1 MKRILI
7 VEDEEIIRQALK
19 KVLQRQQFD
28 VAEADSVAAA
38 LALQPQQF
46 DLVIS
51 DLRLPGALGTDLL
64 QRCGDT
70 PVIIMTSYASM
81 RSAIDAMKLGAVDYI
96 AKPFDNDEMLA
107 TVQRVLGAGAAL
119 SRKRAQKKSSNADSA
134 DALSNIIGNS
144 PAMQALYSK
153 IHKVAPTDA
162 TVLICGE
169 TGTGKELIAN
179 AIHNSSPRAQQPMI
193 SVNCAAI
200 PETLIEAEL
209 FGHEKG
215 AFTGATQAREGLI
228 TAADGGTLFLDEI
241 GELPLEAQARLLRVL
256 QESEVRAIGSISS
269 RKVNIRLIAAT
280 HRDLRKMCDEKTVSR
295 RFVFSY
301 QCGATQFAGAARAR
315 RRYSADRHP
324 TADALLRKN
333 WAHCATLICR
343 CATGY
348 RRIPVARQ
356 CARAGQYHP
365 ARGHSLRCQ
374 CTRTRQRALRSSGN
388 KHQNSRHF
396 TGRLFRAFCVGQ
408 SRCFVGNRNSTTLG
422 HQPQKPVGAPPKN
435 GYPAPA
441 RRQTTGMNPAPL
453 TTLATLKASAR
464 AVAVPFSI
472 ALPDHSILLCD
483 TILRLLPE
491 KRIVLRGIHHQQ
503 TVLVKLFFDA
513 DNWQKEINGFEKLQ
527 RAGINTPALLT
538 QCALE
543 QGGVCLFALY

>member
-119 SRKRAQKKSSNADSA
+119 SRKRAQKKSSKSDPT

-280 HRDLRKMCDEKTVSR
+280 HRDLRKMCDEKMFREDLYFRINVVQLNLPALRERGDDILLIATQLLTRYCEKIGRTALPLSAAAQQAIAEYPWPGNVRELDNIIQRAVILCDANARELDNAHLDLPATNAKTAVTSLEDYFV
-295 RFVFSY
+295 RFVLDN
-301 QCGATQFAGAARAR
+301 Q
-315 RRYSADRHP
+315 
-324 TADALLRKN
+324 DALSETEIAQRLGISRKN
-333 WAHCATLICR
+333 LWE
-343 CATGY
+343 
-348 RRIPVARQ
+348 
-356 CARAGQYHP
+356 
-365 ARGHSLRCQ
+365 
-374 CTRTRQRALRSSGN
+374 
-388 KHQNSRHF
+388 
-396 TGRLFRAFCVGQ
+396 
-408 SRCFVGNRNSTTLG
+408 
-422 HQPQKPVGAPPKN
+422 
-435 GYPAPA
+435 
-441 RRQTTGMNPAPL
+441 RRQKMGIPRPRGGKQPA
-453 TTLATLKASAR
+453 
-464 AVAVPFSI
+464 
-472 ALPDHSILLCD
+472 
-483 TILRLLPE
+483 
-491 KRIVLRGIHHQQ
+491 
-503 TVLVKLFFDA
+503 
-513 DNWQKEINGFEKLQ
+513 
-527 RAGINTPALLT
+527 
-538 QCALE
+538 
-543 QGGVCLFALY
+543 